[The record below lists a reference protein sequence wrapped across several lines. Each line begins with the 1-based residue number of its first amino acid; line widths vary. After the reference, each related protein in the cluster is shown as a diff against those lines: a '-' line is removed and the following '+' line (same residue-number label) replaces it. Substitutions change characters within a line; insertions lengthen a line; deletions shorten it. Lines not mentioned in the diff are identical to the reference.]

1 MYLILLE
8 ITAVSSFCHAGTAW
22 ADMEEDQ
29 EEVQQEAQKNKQGP
43 GDEGEVQEY
52 LGEEQNEKLKDQV
65 LEYSEIQDMIRN
77 YNPSVQEAV
86 SAYNRTLEQYAD
98 GWAEMKFGKNSV
110 ATDKKNAKDSGDAQ
124 QYSYYAAEEAIY
136 QSAAKSYQKMYD
148 SMQSASSTS
157 SQRKIERQMTVAT
170 QSLVISYETM
180 RLERDTLEKE
190 RELYQKQYELAVVR
204 EQAGMGTQADVL
216 KALNQVQSAEAS
228 IASTDE
234 SMAGLY
240 DSICLSVGRD
250 TNGGMVIAE
259 IPAADRKRADGI
271 NLEED
276 TRKAIGNN
284 DTLMSDRHSLQA
296 TSTSSSNYKLRTME
310 EGEQKLASKMKSLYD
325 SVQQKK
331 KALETAATGYE
342 KAGRE
347 KQNADTKYSIGMLS
361 QDEYLREQM
370 NYIQRTAEYRSAD
383 LAFTQAMDAYDWA
396 VLGIADIEA

>member
-1 MYLILLE
+1 MYLILLG

-22 ADMEEDQ
+22 ADMEEAQ

-180 RLERDTLEKE
+180 RLERD
-190 RELYQKQYELAVVR
+190 
-204 EQAGMGTQADVL
+204 
-216 KALNQVQSAEAS
+216 
-228 IASTDE
+228 
-234 SMAGLY
+234 
-240 DSICLSVGRD
+240 
-250 TNGGMVIAE
+250 
-259 IPAADRKRADGI
+259 
-271 NLEED
+271 
-276 TRKAIGNN
+276 
-284 DTLMSDRHSLQA
+284 
-296 TSTSSSNYKLRTME
+296 
-310 EGEQKLASKMKSLYD
+310 
-325 SVQQKK
+325 
-331 KALETAATGYE
+331 
-342 KAGRE
+342 
-347 KQNADTKYSIGMLS
+347 
-361 QDEYLREQM
+361 
-370 NYIQRTAEYRSAD
+370 
-383 LAFTQAMDAYDWA
+383 
-396 VLGIADIEA
+396 